1 MPLIIRRARRGG
13 QAARVAR
20 WERQRRPDGMSV
32 SAARQAI
39 PEDGIVASAIATERN
54 GSGGKC
60 GRNLVITASTCFH
73 GQPGAGSTTAVRLMR
88 QGRAALA
95 KRTPPGN
102 LIAPDPAMAV
112 TNSAMTLTT
121 KLWLIFAAPLAVL
134 AVATGLAIASTPRL
148 AGLAYVQRVDLGRP
162 AQALDLPQVAGPRD
176 RTRPLLVI
184 DPGHGGHDPGASGG
198 GAVEKALVLGLAK
211 ALRDRL
217 AADGGIR
224 VALTREGDRY
234 LALDER
240 FEIARRLGA
249 DLFLSIHADSAGE
262 QGGVSGSSIYTLS
275 ERASSEAAARYAAR
289 ENRAD
294 RINGAD
300 LSAQSAPVEAILVD
314 LSQRRAIAD
323 AEAFAALVVREG
335 DGRLPFHPQPR
346 RSASLAVLRAPDI
359 PSVLYEAGF
368 ITNTG
373 DAARLTSPEGRA
385 TFADAMSRAVRVYFA
400 RAGSDAGSGQGD

>member
-20 WERQRRPDGMSV
+20 SERQRRPDGMSV

-39 PEDGIVASAIATERN
+39 PEDGIVASAIATERI

-112 TNSAMTLTT
+112 TNPAMTLTT

-262 QGGVSGSSIYTLS
+262 QDGVSGCL
-275 ERASSEAAARYAAR
+275 
-289 ENRAD
+289 
-294 RINGAD
+294 
-300 LSAQSAPVEAILVD
+300 
-314 LSQRRAIAD
+314 
-323 AEAFAALVVREG
+323 
-335 DGRLPFHPQPR
+335 
-346 RSASLAVLRAPDI
+346 
-359 PSVLYEAGF
+359 LY
-368 ITNTG
+368 
-373 DAARLTSPEGRA
+373 TSPSPR
-385 TFADAMSRAVRVYFA
+385 D
-400 RAGSDAGSGQGD
+400 